1 VNTRGTL
8 AGAPWLR
15 ALTGLLPLFAL
26 LGVWELT
33 GLERSITFPRPS
45 TWLAGL
51 QDLYATGALQPA
63 LRTTLLTFLVSLA
76 VGTLVGTLI
85 GLLMGAFRRVDRALG
100 PPLDF
105 FRSLPPPAVV
115 PVAGLLLGLTPLTNV
130 VIVVLAILW
139 PILLNTITGFR
150 GVPRVRLDMAR
161 TLGLSP
167 SERLFK
173 VVLPSVAPSVM
184 VGVRVAAS
192 TALVVTL
199 FVDMLGT
206 GDGLGRQLIL
216 SQARFEAGAVW
227 GLLLVTGLLG
237 YVLNLLIGLGE
248 HYAFR
253 NWPAGLRA

>member
-1 VNTRGTL
+1 MLINTR
-8 AGAPWLR
+8 WLR
-15 ALTGLLPLFAL
+15 TFTGLLPLLVL
-26 LGVWELT
+26 LVVWELT

-45 TWLAGL
+45 TWLLGL
-51 QDLYATGALQPA
+51 RDLYAEGALQPA
-63 LRTTLLTFLVSLA
+63 LRTTVLTFFVALIAGTV
-76 VGTLVGTLI
+76 VGTCL

-100 PPLDF
+100 PLLDF

-115 PVAGLLLGLTPLTNV
+115 PVTGLLLGLTPLTNV

-139 PILLNTITGFR
+139 PILLNTISGIR
-150 GVPRVRLDMAR
+150 GVPRVRLEMAR

-167 SERLFK
+167 AERLFK

-184 VGVRVAAS
+184 VGVRIAAS

-216 SQARFEAGAVW
+216 SQARFQAGAVW

-237 YVLNLLIGLGE
+237 YALNLLIGLGE

-253 NWPAGLRA
+253 NWPAGLRG